1 MEILNVLAAAVA
13 SYAFGS
19 VWYMVLAKPWMAAA
33 GVTESDIKDE
43 NGKMKGGPAP
53 FIIAFLCAI
62 VIAGMMRHIFM
73 LAGISGI
80 GKGMISGFGLGL
92 FIVTPWLATHYAFSM
107 RPRALTIIDGGYATV
122 GSAIMGLVLTL
133 F

>member
-33 GVTESDIKDE
+33 DIAESDIKDE
-43 NGKMKGGPAP
+43 HGKMVGGPAP

-62 VIAGMMRHIFM
+62 VIAGMMRHIFI
-73 LAGISGI
+73 LAGISDV
-80 GKGMISGFGLGL
+80 GKGMMSGFGLGL
-92 FIVTPWLATHYAFSM
+92 FIVTPWIATNYAFSM
-107 RPRALTIIDGGYATV
+107 RPRTLTLIDGGYATI
-122 GSAIMGLVLTL
+122 GCTIMGLVLTL

>member
-33 GVTESDIKDE
+33 GVAESDIKDE
-43 NGKMKGGPAP
+43 NGKMVGGPAP
-53 FIIAFLCAI
+53 FIIAFVCAI
-62 VIAGMMRHIFM
+62 IIAGMMRHIFM
-73 LAGISGI
+73 LAGIVDV
-80 GKGMISGFGLGL
+80 GKGMVAGFGIGV
-92 FIVTPWLATHYAFSM
+92 FIVTPWIATNYAFSM
-107 RPRALTIIDGGYATV
+107 RPRALTIIDGGYAV
-122 GSAIMGLVLTL
+122 IGSTLMGIVLTL

>member
-1 MEILNVLAAAVA
+1 MEFLSVIAAAVA

-33 GVTESDIKDE
+33 EIAESDIKDE
-43 NGKMKGGPAP
+43 NGKLVGGPTP
-53 FIIAFLCAI
+53 FIIAFVCAI
-62 VIAGMMRHIFM
+62 IIAGMMRHIFM
-73 LAGISGI
+73 LAGISDI
-80 GKGMISGFGLGL
+80 GKGMVGGFGLGL

-107 RPRALTIIDGGYATV
+107 RPRALTLIDGGYATV
-122 GSAIMGLVLTL
+122 GCTIMGLVLTL